1 MIPQHRL
8 KKQMDIVNRLPKE
21 YTFLNYLRC
30 HDDIGWGLDY
40 PTLKEWGME
49 EVPHKKFLNE
59 YFTGRMKGSIS
70 RGELYNEDLVTGDA
84 RFCGTTASMCGIE
97 SAGFE
102 QNPEK
107 MKEAI
112 TFDIMLH
119 AYMLM
124 QSGIPM
130 LYSGDEIGQINDYT
144 YKEDSEKRED
154 SRYIHRGKF
163 PWKLTENI
171 KDAKTV
177 QGKLFPALSKLAL
190 LRKEETIFAG
200 EANVWTLETR
210 NDSVLGIGRRM
221 GEELSIA
228 LFNFYDRKQEIELL
242 AEEVLAGNEFRNLIT
257 GERVDLTKPVALE
270 RHSFL
275 WAKRRT

>member
-1 MIPQHRL
+1 
-8 KKQMDIVNRLPKE
+8 
-21 YTFLNYLRC
+21 
-30 HDDIGWGLDY
+30 
-40 PTLKEWGME
+40 
-49 EVPHKKFLNE
+49 
-59 YFTGRMKGSIS
+59 
-70 RGELYNEDLVTGDA
+70 
-84 RFCGTTASMCGIE
+84 
-97 SAGFE
+97 
-102 QNPEK
+102 

-130 LYSGDEIGQINDYT
+130 LYSGDEIGQVNDYT